1 MLVKEKVLETIQS
14 LPEKFSLDEVIERLI
29 VLHKI
34 EIGLTQVE
42 EGKTY
47 SNEEAREKMKKWL
60 K

>member
-1 MLVKEKVLETIQS
+1 MLAKEKVLETIQA

-34 EIGLTQVE
+34 ETGLTQVD
-42 EGKTY
+42 EGKVY
-47 SNEEAREKMKKWL
+47 SNEEAKEKMKKWL